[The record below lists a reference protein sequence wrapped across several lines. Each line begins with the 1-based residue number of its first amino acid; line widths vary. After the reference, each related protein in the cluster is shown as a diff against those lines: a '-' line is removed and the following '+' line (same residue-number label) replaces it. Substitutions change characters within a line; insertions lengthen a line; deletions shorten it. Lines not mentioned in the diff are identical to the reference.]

1 MKNPALA
8 SLVTD
13 FSHKSVRFTFCKK
26 HNKSHMEPRRN
37 PCLVNALYI
46 TPTTSVATGST
57 VYINFEKF
65 SVFSLVYKFWIWY
78 V

>member
-1 MKNPALA
+1 
-8 SLVTD
+8 
-13 FSHKSVRFTFCKK
+13 
-26 HNKSHMEPRRN
+26 MEPRRN